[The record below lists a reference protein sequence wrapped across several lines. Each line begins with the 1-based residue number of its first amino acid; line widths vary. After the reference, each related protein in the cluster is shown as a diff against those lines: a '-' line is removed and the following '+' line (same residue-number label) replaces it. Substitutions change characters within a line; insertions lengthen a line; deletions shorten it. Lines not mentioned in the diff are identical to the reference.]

1 MSAFDPLCQKKKFE
15 ATRETIIFSVEIVV
29 LKEGGSGL
37 GDGDLLLGGLHLSCD
52 MYSGLKA

>member
-1 MSAFDPLCQKKKFE
+1 MLAFDRLCKKKSSKRLEKQSYFF
-15 ATRETIIFSVEIVV
+15 AEIVE
-29 LKEGGSGL
+29 LKEGGSRP